1 MGIADSKVAYS
12 IEEPIEPERFK
23 NTAIVGS
30 PTTSLNQLRSTETH
44 LGFTSFY
51 EKQGA
56 GKGAYIPRIPEKKEW
71 IPTEW
76 FPTDLNP
83 ERPLYD
89 PEPTLSDDEKDQEDG
104 GSLMDGSLMESSLME
119 GSLAGTRSLASSLQV
134 QAERGGKGYG
144 MTKFQAEVE
153 STGPLHEQLSAQ
165 LKRACESGEE
175 SLAFLALSRAAHIL
189 KQQNPDHIT
198 IPGRNH
204 EQYDTVNRKVVRTLP
219 TCMGDF
225 NSCSYVSIMMSDH
238 VSRPEVMA
246 VAMDALKSLGLS
258 DLNLPRLEKVGIYN
272 MICLSLMKYM
282 KDFKMTMAACQ
293 TITSLGRN
301 ANIREGFGKANA
313 CDLICQVLLLHRKSA
328 NVLAD
333 AYRAIIVLTMND
345 HNRALFARFELCEIL
360 SDHMSIYYSDMVLA
374 DLIIIC
380 FRCMMYRNKANRNR
394 LERLGVI
401 EQLEK
406 CIDYWGMEK
415 DGAKIRYEARDCIGR
430 FANTCC

>member
-1 MGIADSKVAYS
+1 MGIGGSKVAYT

-23 NTAIVGS
+23 NTAVVGS
-30 PTTSLNQLRSTETH
+30 TTTSLNQLRSTETH
-44 LGFTSFY
+44 QGFSSFY

-56 GKGAYIPRIPEKKEW
+56 GKGTYTYRAAPKKEW
-71 IPTEW
+71 VPSEW
-76 FPTDLNP
+76 APTDFNTD
-83 ERPLYD
+83 RPLYD
-89 PEPTLSDDEKDQEDG
+89 PEATLSDDEKDGEDG
-104 GSLMDGSLMESSLME
+104 GSLMGGSLM
-119 GSLAGTRSLASSLQV
+119 GTLTLASSLDV
-134 QAERGGKGYG
+134 QPEKGGKGYG

-175 SLAFLALSRAAHIL
+175 SLAFLALARSAHIL
-189 KQQNPDHIT
+189 KQQNPDHIA

-204 EQYDTVNRKVVRTLP
+204 EQYDTVNRRIVRTLP
-219 TCMGDF
+219 TCMGDN
-225 NSCSYVSIMMSDH
+225 NSCAYVSIMMSDH

-258 DLNLPRLEKVGIYN
+258 DLNLPHLEKVGIGN

-282 KDFKMTMAACQ
+282 KDFKMTIAACQ
-293 TITSLGRN
+293 VITSLGRHTG
-301 ANIREGFGKANA
+301 IREGLGKANA
-313 CDLICQVLLLHRKSA
+313 CDLICQVLILHRKA
-328 NVLAD
+328 AHVLAD
-333 AYRAIIVLTMND
+333 AYRAIIVLTLSD
-345 HNRALFARFELCEIL
+345 HNRANFAKFELCEIL
-360 SDHMSIYYSDMVLA
+360 SDHMSIYYSDMILA

-394 LERLGVI
+394 LEKLGVI
-401 EQLEK
+401 EQLEN

-415 DGAKIRYEARDCIGR
+415 EGAKIRYEARDCIGR